1 MKKTTL
7 ILLASILVLSG
18 CSVFDLQSRA
28 KHAHLNK
35 VPVNETTS
43 VSTHNNPYL
52 AIDAKDTAAIEMIS
66 KPDPII
72 ASDEPDQKPAE
83 NTVAKRK
90 VNPVKSIDV
99 LRYFNKTFKA
109 QAKAQPANDHQS
121 LDPVTLLIWVLVIAA
136 ILALLGY
143 LVPVLWDVVIL
154 VLCVMLIIFLILFV
168 SSNL

>member
-1 MKKTTL
+1 VKKTTL

-28 KHAHLNK
+28 KHSHLNK
-35 VPVNETTS
+35 VPVNGTAS
-43 VSTHNNPYL
+43 VSTHNNAYQ
-52 AIDAKDTAAIEMIS
+52 AMNSNDTAVIEIIS
-66 KPDPII
+66 ESNPVI
-72 ASDEPDQKPAE
+72 ASDEPDRKPAA

-90 VNPVKSIDV
+90 VNPVKNIDV
-99 LRYFNKTFKA
+99 LRDFNKTFRA

>member
-28 KHAHLNK
+28 KHSHLNK
-35 VPVNETTS
+35 VPVNGTAS
-43 VSTHNNPYL
+43 VSTHNNAYQ
-52 AIDAKDTAAIEMIS
+52 AMNSNDTAVIEIIS
-66 KPDPII
+66 ESNPVI
-72 ASDEPDQKPAE
+72 ASDEPDRKPAA

-90 VNPVKSIDV
+90 VNPVKNIDV
-99 LRYFNKTFKA
+99 LRDFNKTFRA

>member
-1 MKKTTL
+1 MN
-7 ILLASILVLSG
+7 S
-18 CSVFDLQSRA
+18 
-28 KHAHLNK
+28 N
-35 VPVNETTS
+35 
-43 VSTHNNPYL
+43 
-52 AIDAKDTAAIEMIS
+52 DTAVIEIIS
-66 KPDPII
+66 ESNPVI
-72 ASDEPDQKPAE
+72 ASDEPDRKPAA

-90 VNPVKSIDV
+90 VNPVKNIDV
-99 LRYFNKTFKA
+99 LRDFNKTFRA